1 MQGDR
6 VRGKGSDAL
15 RRVLPYI
22 LLFPAFVSGCGNE
35 GDNPDYVARVGSS
48 LLTADDLLMK
58 GGARSDSSL
67 AARNYINEWI
77 SNELLY
83 QEALRRNI
91 PQSEA
96 VQYRVEQVGKRL
108 AIEAL
113 LDEELFQDSS
123 GIAEE
128 AVTTY
133 FTEHQKEFTLSQD
146 VALVNIALFDDRGV
160 ANDFRSGIV
169 QGESWDQATTELQN
183 NSEAA
188 SHLLQLSDRKYHTAE
203 TLFPAE
209 LWKVART
216 TNPGEVSFVVTTDA
230 GYSVVFL
237 HELRTVG
244 QTPDL
249 AYVAHEI
256 TGRLLMEGRRKKYE
270 SFIRELR
277 TRFPVEVRPMTSIS
291 EGAEE

>member
-1 MQGDR
+1 M
-6 VRGKGSDAL
+6 RGKGNEAL
-15 RRVLPYI
+15 RRVRLYVVLF
-22 LLFPAFVSGCGNE
+22 LLACVGGCGE
-35 GDNPDYVARVGSS
+35 EEDNQDYVARVGSS

-91 PQSEA
+91 PQSEE
-96 VQYRVEQVGKRL
+96 VQHRIEQVSKRL

-128 AVTTY
+128 AVSIY

-183 NSEAA
+183 NSNAV

-209 LWKVART
+209 LWKVARA
-216 TNPGEVSFVVTTDA
+216 TNPGDVSFVITTDA
-230 GYSVVFL
+230 GYSVIFL
-237 HELRTVG
+237 HELRTAG
-244 QTPDL
+244 QAPDL
-249 AYVAHEI
+249 AYVAYEI
-256 TGRLLMEGRRKKYE
+256 NGRLLMEGRRKKYE
-270 SFIRELR
+270 TFVRELR
-277 TRFPVEVRPMTSIS
+277 SRFPVEVKPMASIS